1 MKWRDNIYQCLLR
14 KAIELKLFGI
24 FQPQTKLACSS
35 FANEALSL
43 QSTAF
48 PGRILPHPYLYGILL
63 CPSGGSISAQIVA
76 PGKAHFSLFCS
87 PNLQPAIT
95 YSLTATKTEG
105 WAKPNCPNPSC
116 REVPARPP
124 LPCTSDPSLFPPLAL
139 HWPLSWWTH
148 ARRRRRAQPA

>member
-63 CPSGGSISAQIVA
+63 CPSGGSISAQVVA
-76 PGKAHFSLFCS
+76 PGKAHFSLSCS

-105 WAKPNCPNPSC
+105 WVKPNNQTPI
-116 REVPARPP
+116 
-124 LPCTSDPSLFPPLAL
+124 
-139 HWPLSWWTH
+139 
-148 ARRRRRAQPA
+148 